1 MTRKFVVYLVLIG
14 LAIFTAFPFLWT
26 LLVSFKTRGP
36 IFSIPPDLSLTGFSL
51 ANSSGVW
58 KTLPLPRYALNSL
71 YIAAMGVSLTLVICS
86 LAAYPLARM
95 QFWGKNV
102 VFYAIL
108 GTLILPEHIGLIGN
122 FITMMPFR
130 LVATHASVYLPSIAS
145 AFRIFLLRQAYLSIP
160 QELEDAA
167 RIDRA
172 RGPTIWWRIMLPL
185 A

>member
-1 MTRKFVVYLVLIG
+1 MTRKFVVYLILIG

-26 LLVSFKTRGP
+26 LLVSSKTRGP
-36 IFSIPPDLSLTGFSL
+36 ISSIPPDLSLTGFSL
-51 ANSSGVW
+51 ANYSGVW

-108 GTLILPEHIGLIGN
+108 GTLILPEHIGLIVN
-122 FITMMPFR
+122 FITMMGFR
-130 LVATHASVYLPSIAS
+130 PVGTYAPGFLPGLARILGTFLVRPAHPP
-145 AFRIFLLRQAYLSIP
+145 IP
-160 QELEDAA
+160 Q
-167 RIDRA
+167 
-172 RGPTIWWRIMLPL
+172 
-185 A
+185 